1 MRKRN
6 WFIAVVGILI
16 LVGICGYSKTVSND
30 LDKEYDVIVIGGEP
44 EGVAAAVSAARN
56 GAKTLLVE
64 KRDDLGG
71 LFTYGMLN
79 FLDIPQ
85 GEDGQSVSKGIFQE
99 WHALVGSG
107 NAFGIEEAKDAF
119 RKLATEEP
127 NLTVLTSTNVKNS
140 ILEKNRVI
148 EVELSNKNGTFTIKG
163 KTFIDATQDADFAVM
178 SKAPYFIG
186 GEDIG
191 IQDKKMSVTLMIHLK
206 NLDWAGI
213 KKTAESEKFGSAVV
227 TDKVAWGFS
236 DLHHT
241 YKPIEENTRLRGLN
255 LAKVGDEYFI
265 NALQIFGVDGL
276 DEKSKQAAIEKG
288 KRETKNI
295 LKFLRKEFP
304 GFEQAEVASFPPELY
319 VRETRHVLAEYQLP
333 MIDVWT
339 NKDHWDNI
347 GYGAYPV
354 DIQAQTPQDY
364 GYIVADPKQYAI
376 PFRSL
381 VPKEIDGLLVV
392 GRAAGYSSLAAGSAR
407 VVPTGMVTGEA
418 AGAAAALVLKED
430 VTFREMSKNEK
441 LIEALRDRLAAQ
453 GAFVEHISTSYPY
466 EGEWY
471 DESIQN
477 LINYGLIYGRY
488 DNDLKV
494 DDVATSHIFITM
506 VKDIFDRI
514 DPNQELYSAEKMET
528 LFNEIMKKEEAP
540 LQRTEAATVLAELLF
555 EDSGEVN
562 SWDLVS
568 EQLLKEDIAYRL
580 DEKQVLQL
588 KEMFAIN
595 ASLIDY
601 LQKK

>member
-6 WFIAVVGILI
+6 WLIALFGILI

-107 NAFGIEEAKDAF
+107 NAFGIEEASDAF
-119 RKLATEEP
+119 RKLVTEEP

-140 ILEKNRVI
+140 ILENNRVT
-148 EVELSNKNGTFTIKG
+148 EVELSNKNETFTIKG

-295 LKFLRKEFP
+295 LNFLRKEFP

-430 VTFREMSKNEK
+430 VTFREMSKNEN

-494 DDVATSHIFITM
+494 DDIATSHIFITM
-506 VKDIFDRI
+506 VKDIFERI

-540 LQRTEAATVLAELLF
+540 LQKTEVATVLVELLF